1 MRFREEE
8 EEVLR
13 GGGGAR
19 VVWLSL
25 FVLRTVG
32 RIAGGLGME
41 SWVAL
46 RVWLV
51 WRLVWLWRCVSFQPR
66 KHTLEPPRFH
76 TFLPFRD
83 HVRDFLQALFK
94 KGLFELF

>member
-1 MRFREEE
+1 VEEK
-8 EEVLR
+8 L
-13 GGGGAR
+13 GGE
-19 VVWLSL
+19 VVWFS
-25 FVLRTVG
+25 FVFERTVG

-66 KHTLEPPRFH
+66 KHTYPRAAGLAS
-76 TFLPFRD
+76 FLTY
-83 HVRDFLQALFK
+83 
-94 KGLFELF
+94 